1 MSQGVAPR
9 SARPRSETRQRQLVM
24 GLRVTEQEAEEI
36 RRRARER
43 ALTVSA
49 FLRAAVLNDNEER
62 EAVKSLAAEQDA

>member
-36 RRRARER
+36 RRRARDR

-49 FLRAAVLNDNEER
+49 FLRAAVLDENEDG
-62 EAVKSLAAEQDA
+62 EAARSVAEQDD